1 MLLKRLEIKGFKSF
15 AEHAVIN
22 FGEGVTG
29 IVGPNGCG
37 KSNVVDAIRWV
48 LGEQRSKSLRSDKM
62 ENVIFNGTDK
72 RNPAQ
77 VAQVTLTFDNNK
89 NILPAEYATVTITR
103 RYYRS
108 GESEYL
114 LNDVRCRLKDIN
126 NLFLDTGI
134 GSDSYAIIELKMVDE
149 ILNDK
154 ENSRREL
161 FEKAAGVSKFKSR
174 KKETLARLEVVETD
188 LSRVG
193 DLLFEMEKN
202 IKNLEKQA
210 KQAERYFKLKD
221 EYKTTGTLYAKLVW
235 QSQTT
240 SQKELEGKIKAE
252 TETRLQIAQELDT
265 QEQNLEADKA
275 RLEMQEQDLNNK
287 KNSLSEHK
295 TELNRLQNE
304 KKVKAERLT
313 FLQQRNE
320 QLHEQIKQ
328 DLSQQLVVKKAME
341 NSNVQLDKEQARIDS
356 AEGEVKTAQSEVQA
370 QDARVGELKQ
380 QIQSL
385 ENRYQQTKN
394 RLFEA
399 RKNFEIKQT
408 QLNSAKQELEKLS
421 TQNDFQQT
429 DSQGFDK
436 NLREIEE
443 QIEFIKQDLQ
453 DAQNKE
459 NRKQTETVELEQEVE
474 ALRRQVAETHRT
486 LDRKQ
491 NEYNLTKSLI
501 ENMEGFPDA
510 LKFLQKETA
519 WGKQFPLLSDIISC
533 EEKYRVGVEA
543 FLEPYLNYY
552 VVNTLQEAFQAI
564 QLLDNA
570 KKGKANFF
578 VLEYLGG
585 KVEGLKGGKV
595 SNSPFG
601 GLGNLGSLSSSNRG
615 AGGFAPLPAHE
626 VVSAAPEHEA
636 LVQTL
641 LHEVYLVENP
651 ETLPTHRDP
660 QASYVALNGQV
671 LRRQY
676 AVTGGSVGAF
686 EGKRLGRVQNLEQ
699 LSGEI
704 NELKQRLEA
713 EKGDLQFKEANKQ
726 TLVKN
731 QSFREAIKGLES
743 KLQQMQRE
751 QASLQGKREQI
762 NRNLQLAQ
770 DRQIEVQER
779 MAELREAL
787 ENLKPELSSAEEQER
802 DLLEQV
808 EGLREN
814 LASETDKQR
823 TLATEF
829 NYKNLRLIEQK
840 NQFKSSQQNLRHQ
853 EQNLDTIKQRL
864 DRQELELRQIEG
876 ELEQGLDSEAN
887 FDEQIAKL
895 QSELPDWE
903 ATVNNA
909 QQNYYATRGH
919 IGEVEKL
926 LRELQRKKE
935 MQDQLLQTLRQKMHE
950 IDITLA
956 GVRER
961 LSVEFH
967 ISIADLTR
975 EKRHSRWRYAGF
987 NAPPIVT
994 PQPFVLFSPLQSPL
1008 TPEGG
1013 TDAENEKS
1021 LPQWGGVWGGA
1032 EIKGTSKPIDFSKT
1046 DLELLES
1053 WGHLKD
1059 ETKGLDDLAD
1069 SPLGLSASVTS
1080 LSLEELRSQTDDLRQ
1095 KIDRLGAVNQM
1106 ALQEY
1111 QEASE
1116 RYQFIDNQRKDL
1128 VESETKLR
1136 QTLQEMED
1144 FARTAFMT
1152 AFEEIRTNFIKVFR
1166 SLFTAEDTAD
1176 LVLTEPDNPLE
1187 SKIEITA
1194 RPKGKRP
1201 LTIDQLSG
1209 GEKTLT
1215 ATSLLFAL
1223 YLRKPAPFCI
1233 FDEVDAPLD
1242 DANTEKFNNIIREF
1256 SKDSQFI
1263 IVTHNKRTMTST
1275 DIMYGVTMI
1284 QQGISS
1290 VVPVD
1295 LRELE

>member
-22 FGEGVTG
+22 FNEGVTG

-89 NILPAEYATVTITR
+89 KILPAEYSTVTITR

-202 IKNLEKQA
+202 IKNLERQA
-210 KQAERYFKLKD
+210 KQAERYFNLKK
-221 EYKTTGTLYAKLVW
+221 EYKTAGTLYAKLVW
-235 QSQTT
+235 QAQTS
-240 SQKELEGKIKAE
+240 SQKELEAKTH
-252 TETRLQIAQELDT
+252 TESQTRLQITQELDQ
-265 QEQNLEADKA
+265 QERDLEAEKA
-275 RLEMQEQDLNNK
+275 RLDMIEQDLNNK
-287 KNSLSEHK
+287 KNALSEHK

-304 KKVKAERLT
+304 KRLKAERLT

-320 QLHEQIKQ
+320 QLHDQIKQ
-328 DLSQQLVVKKAME
+328 DIAQQVVVKKAID
-341 NSNVQLDKEQARIDS
+341 NANAQLDKEQARIDS
-356 AEGEVKTAQSEVQA
+356 AETETKNAQNETQA
-370 QDARVGELKQ
+370 QDARVGELRQ

-385 ENRYQQTKN
+385 ENRYQQTKTK
-394 RLFEA
+394 LFEA
-399 RKNFEIKQT
+399 RKNYEIKQT
-408 QLNSAKQELEKLS
+408 QLNAAKQELEKLS
-421 TQNDFQQT
+421 TQNDFQQS

-436 NLREIEE
+436 SLTEIAEN
-443 QIEFIKQDLQ
+443 IDFTKQDLQ
-453 DAQNKE
+453 EAQEKE
-459 NRKQTETVELEQEVE
+459 NRKQLETGELEQEVE

-501 ENMEGFPDA
+501 DNMEGFPDA
-510 LKFLQKETA
+510 LKYLQKETA
-519 WGKQFPLLSDIISC
+519 WGRQFPLLSDIISC

-552 VVNTLQEAFQAI
+552 VVNTLQDAFQAI
-564 QLLDNA
+564 QLLDKA
-570 KKGKANFF
+570 QKGKANFF
-578 VLEYLGG
+578 VLEYLVSGERGNG
-585 KVEGLKGGKV
+585 KQGDGF
-595 SNSPFG
+595 S
-601 GLGNLGSLSSSNRG
+601 
-615 AGGFAPLPAHE
+615 GGFAGFGASLKGLGGIAKRDIHAPIPAHE
-626 VVSAAPEHEA
+626 VVSSSPEHEA

-641 LHEVYLVENP
+641 LQEVYLVESP
-651 ETLPTHRDP
+651 EVLPTERAP
-660 QASYVALNGQV
+660 QASYIALNGQV

-699 LSGEI
+699 LAGEI
-704 NELKQRLEA
+704 AELKQRLEA

-731 QSFREAIKGLES
+731 QSFREAIKNLEA
-743 KLQQMQRE
+743 KLQQLQRE

-762 NRNLQLAQ
+762 LRNLQLAQ
-770 DRQIEVQER
+770 DRQIEVQDR
-779 MAELREAL
+779 IADLRDAL
-787 ENLKPELSSAEEQER
+787 EVLRPELATADKQEKNM
-802 DLLEQV
+802 LEQV
-808 EGLREN
+808 ENLRES
-814 LASETDKQR
+814 LTEEVDKQR

-840 NQFKSSQQNLRHQ
+840 NQFKSAQQNIRHQ
-853 EQNLDTIKQRL
+853 EQTLDTIKQRL
-864 DRQELELRQIEG
+864 DRQEAELRQIEG
-876 ELEQGLDSEAN
+876 ELEQGLDSEAV

-903 ATVNNA
+903 ATVQTA
-909 QQNYYATRGH
+909 QQNYYTTRGH

-935 MQDQLLQTLRQKMHE
+935 TQDQLLQTLRQKMHE

-961 LSVEFH
+961 LSVEFN
-967 ISIADLTR
+967 ISVADLTR
-975 EKRHSRWRYAGF
+975 EKRHSLWRYAGF

-994 PQPFVLFSPLQSPL
+994 AQPFVLFETDLKFTQMAVLPTRLAYLTDEEAKELAIIPPLP
-1008 TPEGG
+1008 
-1013 TDAENEKS
+1013 TDE
-1021 LPQWGGVWGGA
+1021 VWGA
-1032 EIKGTSKPIDFSKT
+1032 LNANPYT
-1046 DLELLES
+1046 DLSLDEL
-1053 WGHLKD
+1053 K
-1059 ETKGLDDLAD
+1059 
-1069 SPLGLSASVTS
+1069 
-1080 LSLEELRSQTDDLRQ
+1080 SQTDDLRQ

-1111 QEASE
+1111 QEAME

-1152 AFEEIRTNFIKVFR
+1152 AFEEIRENFIKVFR

-1187 SKIEITA
+1187 SKIEIVA